1 MSHIGQKEIFTIAL
15 GSVIGW
21 GAFMLP
27 GNVFLPNF
35 GVLNTLIGFAIAI
48 FMLVF
53 IEKSYVAV
61 MDKVPKAGGEYSFA
75 NELLGRKSGFVTG
88 WGLLLAYVSIIP
100 LNATAVP
107 MVLDAVFPFYSKGAL
122 LYSVAD
128 YPVYANDIMVSLA
141 IIIVFSLINIKGIK
155 GALVAQNG
163 FVFALIASLIVI
175 CVFALFNIND
185 VEMSNL
191 DTNWGTIETSSI
203 IRIIAFAP
211 WAFIGFDAVAQLSGD
226 HEIDAQQVSKM
237 TMLAII
243 VGALVY
249 NALNLITALGI
260 SQSQLLESS
269 WATGDA
275 VRHLVGNVIFY
286 LLAVAMFGAVISGLN
301 GFFISSSRLVMSM
314 SEDYGIGV
322 KTSLERSGAVT
333 IASDKTSANN
343 SKSGPTIAGSID
355 PITRPEEMHIPN
367 WVMYFIGLF
376 AMTVPFFG
384 RTALLW
390 FVDLAS
396 VGASIAYS
404 MTCLCAFKIAETAMS
419 KLMSIMGMLVS
430 VAFLL
435 FLLTPWFDS
444 NISIPSYYSLAFWAV
459 LGVGVY
465 FWANNNRVSKK
476 LL

>member
-27 GNVFLPNF
+27 GNVFLPNY
-35 GVLNTLIGFAIAI
+35 GVVNTLIGFIIAIA
-48 FMLVF
+48 MLVF

-61 MDKVPKAGGEYSFA
+61 MDRVPKAGGEYSFA
-75 NELLGRKSGFVTG
+75 NELLGQKSGFITG

-107 MVLDAVFPFYSKGAL
+107 MVLDAVFPFYDKGTL
-122 LYSVAD
+122 LYSVAG
-128 YPVYANDIMVSLA
+128 YPVFANDIMVSLA
-141 IIIVFSLINIKGIK
+141 IIIVFAIINLKGIK
-155 GALVAQNG
+155 GALAAQNI
-163 FVFALIASLIVI
+163 FVFALLFSLII
-175 CVFALFNIND
+175 IGLFAAFNIHT
-185 VEMSNL
+185 VELDNL
-191 DTNWGTIETSSI
+191 NTNWGTIDTASI

-226 HEIDAQQVSKM
+226 HDIDANKVSKM
-237 TMLAII
+237 TLLAII
-243 VGALVY
+243 TGALVY
-249 NALNLITALGI
+249 NALNVITALGI
-260 SQSQLLESS
+260 GQSALVESS
-269 WATGDA
+269 WATGEA
-275 VRHLVGNVIFY
+275 VRHLVGNGIFY

-322 KTSLERSGAVT
+322 KSGTTPERTTAASTSDLGA
-333 IASDKTSANN
+333 DLSATRQHP
-343 SKSGPTIAGSID
+343 KA
-355 PITRPEEMHIPN
+355 ITEPDAKALAIPN
-367 WVMYFIGLF
+367 WVMYFIALF

-396 VGASIAYS
+396 VGASIAYF
-404 MTCLCAFKIAETAMS
+404 MTCLCAYKIAKTGASKIMS
-419 KLMSIMGMLVS
+419 GMGMLVS
-430 VAFLL
+430 MAFLV

-444 NISIPSYYSLAFWAV
+444 NISIPSYYSLLFWSV
-459 LGVGVY
+459 LGVVVY
-465 FWANNNRVSKK
+465 FWANQHKAGRVA
-476 LL
+476 